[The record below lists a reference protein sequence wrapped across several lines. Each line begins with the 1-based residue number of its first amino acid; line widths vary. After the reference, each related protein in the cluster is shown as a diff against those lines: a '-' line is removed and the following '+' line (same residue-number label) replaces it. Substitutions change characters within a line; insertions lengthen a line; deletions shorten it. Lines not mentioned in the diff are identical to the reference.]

1 MSKTATSTLQNEARK
16 IKIDEKKVFRINQ
29 TSVEPIR
36 DQSN

>member
-1 MSKTATSTLQNEARK
+1 MSKAATSTQNEARK
-16 IKIDEKKVFRINQ
+16 IKIDDKKVFRINQ